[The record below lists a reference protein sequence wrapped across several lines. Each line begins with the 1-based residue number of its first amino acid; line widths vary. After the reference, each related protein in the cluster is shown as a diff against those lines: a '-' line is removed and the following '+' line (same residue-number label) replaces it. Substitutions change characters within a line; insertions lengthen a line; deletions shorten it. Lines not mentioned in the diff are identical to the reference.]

1 MAAERFSRNRVTQS
15 INIQSA
21 STKRKPFVPLSD
33 LLHRKHDDRVSEYL
47 EKMKGLS
54 IDEIVNTSILN
65 KASTAHETETPDKQE
80 RRDLTLNATLSP
92 LARGKNSSKM
102 SVGMTP
108 KQVSIVDTTRNKSH
122 NLAMA
127 PPINTKRAISKFTHF
142 LHSQQLLL

>member
-1 MAAERFSRNRVTQS
+1 MASERFGRNRVTQS
-15 INIQSA
+15 INIPSA

-92 LARGKNSSKM
+92 LARNNPSKM

-108 KQVSIVDTTRNKSH
+108 KQVSIVENTRKNSH

-142 LHSQQLLL
+142 LPSQQLLL

>member
-1 MAAERFSRNRVTQS
+1 MPDNQMMASERFGRNRVTQS
-15 INIQSA
+15 INIPSA

-65 KASTAHETETPDKQE
+65 KASTAHETGTPDKQD
-80 RRDLTLNATLSP
+80 RRDNLTLNTTLSP
-92 LARGKNSSKM
+92 LARGNQNPSKM
-102 SVGMTP
+102 SMGMTP

-127 PPINTKRAISKFTHF
+127 PPINTKRAISK
-142 LHSQQLLL
+142 LI